1 MSERECAA
9 KGEGKG
15 GERDVDAWGFMVC
28 ICERSAERELEEA
41 RSDGEGV
48 LSCSTF
54 IYDAEARSGKEHSER
69 ERGE

>member
-41 RSDGEGV
+41 RSDGEGT
-48 LSCSTF
+48 LSCSAC
-54 IYDAEARSGKEHSER
+54 ICEW
-69 ERGE
+69 